1 MAGRLIVAST
11 PIGNARDASS
21 RLVDSLRSATIIA
34 AEDTRRLA
42 RLLRDLDVRVDAS
55 IISYH
60 EHNEGR
66 RTSEV
71 IDALRDG
78 ATVVVVSD
86 AGTPSVSDPGF
97 RLVSAAIEAGVDV
110 SAVPGPAAAVTAL
123 VISGLPVDRFCFE
136 GFLPRKHGQRLVRLR
151 ELTDEPR
158 TMVFYE
164 APHRVAQVLTDMAE
178 TWGADRP
185 AAVCRELT
193 KTHEEVRRGTLAELA
208 DHAEDV
214 RGEVTLVVS
223 GATGEAVL
231 TDDEMRD
238 RVRELVHDGLSK
250 RDAVN
255 VVAKSTGV
263 SRKKVYDLAHG

>member
-1 MAGRLIVAST
+1 LIVAAT
-11 PIGNARDASS
+11 PIGNVRDASP
-21 RLVDSLRSATIIA
+21 RLVETLREATMIA
-34 AEDTRRLA
+34 AEDTRRLT

-66 RTSEV
+66 RTAEV
-71 IDALRDG
+71 VDALRDG

-97 RLVSAAIEAGVDV
+97 RLVSAAIAAGIDV
-110 SAVPGPAAAVTAL
+110 SAVPGPAALVTAL
-123 VISGLPVDRFCFE
+123 VVSGLPVDRFCFE
-136 GFLPRKHGQRLVRLR
+136 GFLPRKQGQRIVRLR
-151 ELTDEPR
+151 ELVDEPR

-164 APHRVAQVLTDMAE
+164 APHRLTQVLTDMADV
-178 TWGADRP
+178 WGSTRR

-193 KTHEEVRRGTLAELA
+193 KTHEEVRRGDLAELA
-208 DHAEDV
+208 ANADDV
-214 RGEVTLVVS
+214 RGEVTLVVA
-223 GATGEAVL
+223 GARGEAVL

-238 RVRELVHDGLSK
+238 RLAELVDSGLSK